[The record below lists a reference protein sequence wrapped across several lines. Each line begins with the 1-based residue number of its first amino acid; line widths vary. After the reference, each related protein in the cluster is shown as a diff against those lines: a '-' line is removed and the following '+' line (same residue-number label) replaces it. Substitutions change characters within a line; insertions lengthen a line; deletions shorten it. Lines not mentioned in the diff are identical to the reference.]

1 MSETSTVDFRG
12 NELTVTT
19 SIATS
24 DGVPITAVTL
34 PDGKTLESLTL
45 DLGYARPKDLSDAIA
60 NMLWGQ
66 GTTGPI
72 SFKETS

>member
-1 MSETSTVDFRG
+1 MSETSTVNFRG

-24 DGVPITAVTL
+24 DGGPITAVTL
-34 PDGKTLESLTL
+34 PEGKTLDSLTL

-60 NMLWGQ
+60 NMLRGQ
-66 GTTGPI
+66 RNTGPI
-72 SFKETS
+72 SFEETS